1 MTRKQLTLVMFL
13 QTALGSFA
21 QSSAVKEI
29 DMINN
34 PAKNIADN
42 KTQPGWV
49 TGDKYE
55 AAWKELFKKD
65 L

>member
-1 MTRKQLTLVMFL
+1 MIKAEQLKFMTRKQLTLVMFL

-34 PAKNIADN
+34 PAKIIADN
-42 KTQPGWV
+42 KTQPTWV
-49 TGDKYE
+49 TGDKI
-55 AAWKELFKKD
+55 
-65 L
+65 